1 MSSDIQGFSL
11 RFKEILAD
19 KGLSGWGRQRFVA
32 KQFGVAHPSAK
43 KWLDGCNYPEIAKLA
58 EIAEWGDTT
67 IDWLITGRGV
77 KHPPSEQLPEDL
89 VKIIDALKD
98 ADPKT
103 TETAK
108 NLIFALLG
116 KKSI

>member
-1 MSSDIQGFSL
+1 MSNNLEGFSL

-19 KGLSGWGRQRFVA
+19 KGYPGWGRQRFVA
-32 KQFGVAHPSAK
+32 QQFKVAHPSAK
-43 KWLDGCNYPEIAKLA
+43 KWLDGDNYPEIAKLA

-67 IDWLITGRGV
+67 IDWLITGRGP
-77 KHPPSEQLPEDL
+77 KHPLSNQMPDDL
-89 VKIIDALKD
+89 VQIVLALKD

-103 TETAK
+103 TSTAK

-116 KKSI
+116 K